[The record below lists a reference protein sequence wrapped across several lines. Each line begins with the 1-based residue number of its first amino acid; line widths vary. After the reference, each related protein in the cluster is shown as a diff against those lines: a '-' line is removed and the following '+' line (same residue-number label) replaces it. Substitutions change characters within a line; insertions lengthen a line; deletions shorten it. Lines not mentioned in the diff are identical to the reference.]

1 MASWYLFVEVLWNKG
16 DEVQGAQ
23 RVKRTGRK
31 SAQNDLV
38 VVEMGEMV
46 NSSDEPGEQLG
57 LD

>member
-16 DEVQGAQ
+16 DEAQGAQ

-46 NSSDEPGEQLG
+46 DSSHEPGEQLG
-57 LD
+57 RD